1 MFFILIITLFGFIAA
16 LCVYRLLIALT
27 KFVRDIKISKNKELV
42 DTEKYG
48 TKSLKQIVDSLNVKS
63 GKVILL
69 NGPWGSGKTW
79 IWNNYIKSRLK
90 RRKVIYVS
98 LFGKS
103 DVHADVFESIVDNLP
118 HFRIDTL
125 KTKIGYF
132 ILSWLIMSILV
143 FVGLH
148 ALPNDLPPDN
158 LLFFN
163 KCFIPE
169 MLHFLQKYQN
179 MILSIECGFLL
190 TFSFRKHLL
199 GFFAEKYL
207 GVKCDNINYK
217 NFICPND
224 FVICFDDLERMIS
237 DLNDS
242 ILTVRYKNRGL
253 PYHNV
258 ESFLAFCDTL
268 REQGFSI
275 LVICNADEVDGDIL
289 SRYKEKVITRSFS
302 YEVQEENLNNILLES
317 KLSREEQRFIKE
329 LLLNLI
335 AYLPNAYNS
344 NEKNMTQKLINL
356 RFVIALIDTLKM
368 LKQSKL
374 YKKAEKQYILFPA
387 VALHCALRHLDKDSF
402 DSDSVN
408 RKPSLARVFGLLYY
422 NSTPEELSRFIDDG
436 TEGPNLRKILS
447 INQYT
452 AIEKTLLNVSL
463 WDLSTK
469 QLRALLTKI
478 NKLIKNQSK
487 VFSSVKNMQ
496 NFLRTYVYVLTECGE
511 SFDGADVVWQ
521 SVRNFLEIQS
531 IEVYIKIL
539 FESFGERFIEE
550 LNAVDEQRRNILFIN
565 NKIEDFCL
573 DKLCERVIK
582 KYSIETLFDR
592 TSNYHND
599 KDINM
604 IMKYIAFCYLSSNS
618 KQIDMVIKSMK
629 DNYQL
634 RSNWSQAMISIAQY
648 PISNQ
653 KIIHKYFKLDSL
665 YPFNRL
671 FKQLDIL
678 LLRIEKTSKD
688 NREKKLS
695 AQIHANIS
703 GFISQE

>member
-1 MFFILIITLFGFIAA
+1 MFFILIITLFGFIVA
-16 LCVYRLLIALT
+16 LCVYRLLVALT
-27 KFVRDIKISKNKELV
+27 KFVRSVRKSKNEELA
-42 DTEKYG
+42 DTEKYA
-48 TKSLKQIVDSLNVKS
+48 TKSLEQIVDMLNIKS
-63 GKVILL
+63 GKVLL
-69 NGPWGSGKTW
+69 LDGPWGSGKTW
-79 IWNNYIKSRLK
+79 VWNNYIKSRLK
-90 RRKVIYVS
+90 HRKIIYVS

-103 DVHADVFESIVDNLP
+103 DVHADVFESILDNLP
-118 HFRIDTL
+118 HFGIDTF
-125 KTKIGYF
+125 KTKLGYF
-132 ILSWLIMSILV
+132 ILSWIIVSILV

-169 MLHFLQKYQN
+169 ILHFLQKYQN
-179 MILSIECGFLL
+179 IILSIECGFLL

-207 GVKCDNINYK
+207 GVKCDNIDYK
-217 NFICPND
+217 NFIKPAD
-224 FVICFDDLERMIS
+224 FVICFDDLERMTS

-242 ILTVRYKNRGL
+242 ILTVRYKNRGV

-268 REQGFSI
+268 REQGFSVLI
-275 LVICNADEVDGDIL
+275 ICNSDEVDGGII

-302 YEVQEENLNNILLES
+302 YEVKEESLNNILLES
-317 KLSREEQRFIKE
+317 KLSHVEQKFIKE

-356 RFVIALIDTLKM
+356 RFVIAIIDKLKM

-387 VALHCALRHLDKDSF
+387 VALHCALEHLNKDAF
-402 DSDSVN
+402 DSDSIN
-408 RKPSLARVFGLLYY
+408 HKPSLARIFDSFYY
-422 NSTPEELSRFIDDG
+422 NSTPEELSRFISDG
-436 TEGPNLRKILS
+436 TEDPALRKFLS

-452 AIEKTLLNVSL
+452 AIEKTLLNVSI
-463 WDLSTK
+463 WNRSTK
-469 QLRALLTKI
+469 QLRALLAKI

-487 VFSSVKNMQ
+487 VFSSVNNME
-496 NFLRTYVYVLTECGE
+496 NFLRTYIYILTECGE
-511 SFDGADVVWQ
+511 SFNEADVIWRPVKI
-521 SVRNFLEIQS
+521 FLEKQP

-539 FESFGERFIEE
+539 FESFGEGFIDEV
-550 LNAVDEQRRNILFIN
+550 NAVDDLRRNILLIN
-565 NKIEDFCL
+565 NKIEVFCL

-592 TSNYHND
+592 TSNYHTD

-618 KQIDMVIKSMK
+618 KQIDMVINSMK

-648 PISNQ
+648 PISNR

-678 LLRIEKTSKD
+678 LLRIEDKSQDK
-688 NREKKLS
+688 REKKQA
-695 AQIHANIS
+695 AQIRANIA